1 MLSRHGTRLDIGT
14 AEDIAEL
21 NAAEALLRTSF
32 KSSTVA
38 GSSGGDVSAGGYY
51 TRGAP
56 SPLGNLP
63 PSGNDTYSGGARSV
77 GAGSAVGGALH
88 ASPGTATAATTD
100 FTGPEVG
107 GVARS
112 NAGMPSGTAAT
123 SGTASPPHVNLGYP
137 AERHSSG
144 VTNAGSASTPSAA
157 GGYAQRVLSA
167 GGLARSEE
175 GSPSSRTTGA
185 SGAGA
190 AVRTPGGG
198 SGVTGVAP
206 SSGSGMRAS
215 APAFYRPQMSME
227 GAMYRPS
234 AVTAYGAEEDKG
246 REESEEV
253 VNPERDAE
261 RGRSSIRGFY
271 ASPTT
276 ATPFYPTAAAGARL
290 PRPQQSQ
297 RAHASP
303 YAHHVPHDS
312 VAAGRAGAGRGGRGS
327 RQGGRRDDEED
338 NEEASSRPSRVSGR
352 YHFTRPDAP

>member
-21 NAAEALLRTSF
+21 NVAEALLRTSF

-38 GSSGGDVSAGGYY
+38 GSSVGDVSGGGYY

-63 PSGNDTYSGGARSV
+63 PSGNDTYSGGVRSV
-77 GAGSAVGGALH
+77 GAGSAAGGALH
-88 ASPGTATAATTD
+88 ASPATATAVTTD
-100 FTGPEVG
+100 FTGPAVG

-137 AERHSSG
+137 AERRSSG

-157 GGYAQRVLSA
+157 GGYAQRILSA
-167 GGLARSEE
+167 GGPARSEE

-206 SSGSGMRAS
+206 SPGSGMRAT

-234 AVTAYGAEEDKG
+234 AVADYGAEEDKG

-261 RGRSSIRGFY
+261 RGRSSMRGFY

-290 PRPQQSQ
+290 PRPQQPQ

-303 YAHHVPHDS
+303 YAHHVPHDL

-352 YHFTRPDAP
+352 YHFTRPDVP